1 MGPFMGQPQSEGL
14 GWRSPARPKQRQCP
28 GQARGKEERDRA
40 HSPGLGA
47 SRPNLLPPLPQRPR
61 HQAWLQE
68 RNQPFPVQMPL
79 SLFFSYNY
87 VSEG

>member
-1 MGPFMGQPQSEGL
+1 MEISSSAQATAVPGAGPGQGGEGQGPQPRPRASGPP
-14 GWRSPARPKQRQCP
+14 GPISSPA
-28 GQARGKEERDRA
+28 
-40 HSPGLGA
+40 
-47 SRPNLLPPLPQRPR
+47 PPTAPR

-68 RNQPFPVQMPL
+68 RNQPFLVQMPL

>member
-1 MGPFMGQPQSEGL
+1 MEIFGSAQAMAVPGAG
-14 GWRSPARPKQRQCP
+14 P
-28 GQARGKEERDRA
+28 GQGGEGQGPQPRPWASGP
-40 HSPGLGA
+40 PGPT
-47 SRPNLLPPLPQRPR
+47 SFPRPPHHGPR

-79 SLFFSYNY
+79 SLFFSCNY